1 MEHTTVAPARPSPPR
16 RAAAA
21 LLAVALTV
29 PVAAGTL
36 GTAAAAET
44 TAPAS
49 AVVTTQTEGAYSE
62 TGTWQAARDPG
73 YEGGTT
79 RFSREPGATATWTL
93 TAPVAGDYDLDV
105 YHAASQ
111 DNAKAQYTWEPGQ
124 DEPLV
129 VDQRSPGN
137 TWRTLGEVHLDAGQT
152 VSLTVTATAGAAP
165 SAPSLNVITRADAV
179 RIQQDACAA
188 TTSAPAEPVDAAPV
202 VRDGFTVS
210 QHGTVVDV
218 ATDTWSMSVDRDGF
232 RYSLASGGET
242 VAAAHPTSGLQLSP
256 SDGRFCDA
264 QVATL
269 VDVTDDAAIFE
280 VAFGSGATATV
291 EVVPSADSLNLR
303 VHGDD
308 GTEKL
313 RARTAGGLDPAYGL
327 GELGT
332 LGDSLNVYGTKDFE
346 YYAQRAPDGPKLR
359 FVSSFTVFPGRDL
372 AQVVLDDGRMAVQV
386 DDDATLLGVDGP
398 EMDGLHYFFG
408 GMETIYSTYKDVRN
422 AAGYVDTEPDRT
434 FFGVGYESYGAL
446 GYNTNQA
453 TITQSVTDYLAQ
465 GYPLR
470 WSVTGSGFW
479 PYRVDGAG
487 TVLAQGTTS
496 SFGMWGYKYP
506 DADAYKQF
514 FADNDLAL
522 ILGLRQSFRALP
534 EDGGTWEEAMDG
546 PWSRIGKEKGYF
558 IEDADGNAIA
568 FPTPNFPA
576 DKIYL
581 VDPDDPEAVAWF
593 VELNRTWG
601 ADGFKED
608 HMFDATRAGLV
619 DNALV
624 NPINEALDADGSL
637 VMVKDS
643 AFSVAGS
650 ILRFNDTDYD
660 HGAKDQDRTAIAGL
674 AFAASGQPN
683 FYPDIVGGRIIDD
696 LETNEAKQV
705 FLTRNAMLA
714 AVSPSM
720 SFGNEPWRMDDPELV
735 AATLKAA
742 QWHEEYLPYIY
753 SAALDS
759 YRSGYPYTATPLP
772 IAYPDDAATY
782 DLVSRDAKQYQWM
795 LGSSLLVA
803 PLYGSDVHGKTRET
817 APTARDVYL
826 PEGRWTDVETGET
839 FEGPRT
845 LEDYE
850 QPYGKVPAFVGGT
863 GILVH
868 ASGPDAGTAAGRDD
882 DTVGAQVFPVAER
895 GSSYTWTDGAA
906 SGTVTADVAD
916 WSAVRVLRED
926 TGAEVEHT
934 VDDVTGAVEFDV
946 EPGVDYRVED
956 SGAAPSVAVDV
967 RTQCLAGKVYVAVRA
982 LNDGA
987 SPVDVELATPFGSR
1001 TVADVAPGAS
1011 AYQAFATRAS
1021 TVEAGTAVVTVTVP
1035 DGGPSVREEV
1045 AFPARTC

>member
-1 MEHTTVAPARPSPPR
+1 MDTNDAPARPHPR
-16 RAAAA
+16 RWTATA
-21 LLAVALTV
+21 LALALCTPAVGGTLATAVAAEP
-29 PVAAGTL
+29 PVAA
-36 GTAAAAET
+36 
-44 TAPAS
+44 S
-49 AVVTTQTEGAYSE
+49 VVVTTQTEGAYSE
-62 TGTWQAARDPG
+62 TGTWQTARDPG

-79 RFSREPGATATWTL
+79 RFSREPGASATWTL
-93 TAPVAGDYDLDV
+93 TAPVAGEYDLDV

-111 DNAKAQYTWEPGQ
+111 DNAKAQYTWDPGQ
-124 DEPLV
+124 VEPVV
-129 VDQRSPGN
+129 VDQRSPGS
-137 TWRTLGEVHLDAGQT
+137 TWRTIGDLHLDAGQT
-152 VSLTVTATAGAAP
+152 VSVTVTATAGAAP
-165 SAPSLNVITRADAV
+165 SAPTLNVITRADAV
-179 RIQQDACAA
+179 RLQQDECSAV
-188 TTSAPAEPVDAAPV
+188 APAPTEPVDAAPV
-202 VRDGFTVS
+202 ERDGFTVT
-210 QHGTVVDV
+210 QHGTVVDIG
-218 ATDTWSMSVDRDGF
+218 TDTWSMSVDRDGF
-232 RYSLASGGET
+232 RYALAHDGET

-256 SDGRFCDA
+256 ADGQFCDA
-264 QVATL
+264 QQATL
-269 VDVTDDAAIFE
+269 VDVTDDAAVFE

-291 EVVPSADSLNLR
+291 EAVASADAVNLR
-303 VHGDD
+303 VRADE
-308 GTEKL
+308 GTEKI
-313 RARTAGGLDPAYGL
+313 RARTAGGLRPAYGL
-327 GELGT
+327 GELGG
-332 LGDSLNVYGTKDFE
+332 LGDSLDVYGTKDVE
-346 YYAQRAPDGPKLR
+346 YYAQRAPDGAKLR

-386 DDDATLLGVDGP
+386 DDEATLLGVDGAT
-398 EMDGLHYFFG
+398 MDGLHYFFG
-408 GMETIYSTYKDVRN
+408 DMETIYSTYKDVRN
-422 AAGYVDTEPDRT
+422 AAGYVDTEPDET

-453 TITQSVTDYLAQ
+453 TITTSVADYLAK

-496 SFGMWGYKYP
+496 SFGMWGHKYP
-506 DADAYKQF
+506 DPDAYKSF

-534 EDGGTWEEAMDG
+534 EDGGKWEEAMDG

-558 IEDADGNAIA
+558 IEDADGEAIA

-593 VELNRTWG
+593 VDLNRTWG

-608 HMFDATRAGLV
+608 HMFDATAAGLV
-619 DNALV
+619 DSSLV

-650 ILRFNDTDYD
+650 ILRFNDTDYN

-683 FYPDIVGGRIIDD
+683 FYPDIVGGRIIPD
-696 LETNEAKQV
+696 LETNGAKQV

-720 SFGNEPWRMDDPELV
+720 SFGNEPWRMGDEELA

-759 YRSGYPYTATPLP
+759 FGSGYPYTATPLP
-772 IAYPDDAATY
+772 VAFPDDPATY

-795 LGSSLLVA
+795 LGRSLLVA
-803 PLYGSDVHGKTRET
+803 PLYGSDVHGKDRST
-817 APTARDVYL
+817 APTSRDVYL
-826 PEGRWTDVETGET
+826 PEGRWQDIESGEV
-839 FEGPRT
+839 FEGPTT

-850 QPYGKVPAFVGGT
+850 QPYGKVPAFVGGA

-882 DTVGAQVFPVAER
+882 DTVGAQVFPVAEP
-895 GSSYTWTDGAA
+895 GSSFTWTDGEA
-906 SGTVTADVAD
+906 SGTVTADVTD

-926 TGAEVEHT
+926 TSAEVDFT
-934 VDDVTGAVEFDV
+934 VDEVTGAVEFDV
-946 EPGVDYRVED
+946 ERGVDYRVED
-956 SGAAPSVAVDV
+956 AATPSVSVQAEA
-967 RTQCLAGKVYVAVRA
+967 RCLAGKVYVALRA
-982 LNDGA
+982 TNDGTD
-987 SPVDVELATPFGSR
+987 PVDVTLKTSYGSR
-1001 TVADVAPGAS
+1001 VVEDVAPGAS
-1011 AYQAFATRAS
+1011 AYQSFATRAAA
-1021 TVEAGTAVVTVTVP
+1021 VEAGTATVTATPV
-1035 DGGPSVREEV
+1035 DGGPTVRQEV
-1045 AFPARTC
+1045 AVPARTC

>member
-1 MEHTTVAPARPSPPR
+1 MDSTPVAPARPSPAR

-21 LLAVALTV
+21 VVAAALAV
-29 PVAAGTL
+29 PVAAGVL
-36 GTAAAAET
+36 APAAAVT
-44 TAPAS
+44 IGPAS
-49 AVVTTQTEGAYSE
+49 VVVTTRTDGAYTE
-62 TGTWQAARDPG
+62 TGTWQQARDPG

-93 TAPVAGDYDLDV
+93 TAPADGDYSIDV

-111 DNAKAQYTWEPGQ
+111 DNARAEYTWTPGQ
-124 DEPLV
+124 EDPVV
-129 VDQRSPGN
+129 VDQRSPGS
-137 TWRTLGEVHLDAGQT
+137 TWRTIGDVHLDAGET
-152 VSLTVTATAGAAP
+152 VALTVTATAGAAP
-165 SAPSLNVITRADAV
+165 SAPALNVITRADAV
-179 RIQQDACAA
+179 RLQQDPCSAVPAA
-188 TTSAPAEPVDAAPV
+188 AAAPVDADPV
-202 VRDGFTVS
+202 ERDGFTVT
-210 QHGTVVDV
+210 QHGTVVEIG
-218 ATDTWSMSVDRDGF
+218 TGSWSMSVDRDGF
-232 RYSLASGGET
+232 RYALARDGET

-256 SDGRFCDA
+256 ADGRFCDA
-264 QVATL
+264 RRATL
-269 VDVTDDAAIFE
+269 VEVTDDAAVFE

-291 EVVPSADSLNLR
+291 EAVPSADAVNLR
-303 VHGDD
+303 VRADE
-308 GTEKL
+308 GTEKT
-313 RARTAGGLDPAYGL
+313 RARTAGGLNPAYGL
-327 GELGT
+327 GELGG
-332 LGDSLNVYGTKDFE
+332 LGDSLNVYGTKDVE

-372 AQVVLDDGRMAVQV
+372 AQVVLDDGRLAVQV
-386 DDDATLLGVDGP
+386 DDDATLLGVDGA

-408 GMETIYSTYKDVRN
+408 DMETIYSTYKDVRN
-422 AAGYVDTEPDRT
+422 AAGYVDTEPDET

-479 PYRVDGAG
+479 PYRVAGDG

-534 EDGGTWEEAMDG
+534 EDGGKWEEAMDG

-558 IEDADGNAIA
+558 IEDADGDAIA
-568 FPTPNFPA
+568 FPTPNFPT

-581 VDPDDPEAVAWF
+581 VDPENPEAVAWF

-608 HMFDATRAGLV
+608 HMFDATAAGLV

-624 NPINEALDADGSL
+624 NPVNEALAADGSL

-683 FYPDIVGGRIIDD
+683 FYPDIVGGRIIRD
-696 LETNEAKQV
+696 LETSSAKQV

-720 SFGNEPWRMDDPELV
+720 SFGNEPWRMNDPELV
-735 AATLKAA
+735 EATLKAA
-742 QWHEEYLPYIY
+742 QWHEEYLPYIW

-759 YRSGYPYTATPLP
+759 FRTGYPSTATPLP

-782 DLVSRDAKQYQWM
+782 ELVSRDAKQYQWM
-795 LGSSLLVA
+795 LGQSLLVA
-803 PLYGSDVHGKTRET
+803 PLYGSDVHGKGRAT

-826 PEGRWTDVETGET
+826 PEGRWTDLETGET
-839 FEGPRT
+839 FQGPTT

-895 GSSYTWTDGAA
+895 GSAYTWTDGET
-906 SGTVTADVAD
+906 SGTITADVED

-926 TGAEVEHT
+926 TGAEVGFT

-946 EPGVDYRVED
+946 ERGVDYRVED
-956 SGAAPSVAVDV
+956 VATPVV
-967 RTQCLAGKVYVAVRA
+967 TVVAEARCLAGTAHVAVRA
-982 LNDGA
+982 TNDGSTA
-987 SPVDVELATPFGSR
+987 VDVTLATPFGSR
-1001 TVADVAPGAS
+1001 SVEGVAPGAS
-1011 AYQAFATRAS
+1011 AYQAFSSRAS
-1021 TVEAGTAVVTVTVP
+1021 SVEAGTAVVTATP
-1035 DGGPSVREEV
+1035 TDGGPSVRQEV
-1045 AFPARTC
+1045 AVPARTC